1 MEWVEVTGKTIEEA
15 KEAALDQLGVA
26 EADAEVVILA
36 EPKTG
41 LFGRVRSEA
50 RVRARVRPVG
60 PRPKRTRRPREREKS
75 RSGSNQGGS
84 RRDGNAGSRPSD
96 GAAGE
101 GGGSSSSSRRRRSRG
116 SGRSG
121 TDGAAAAGA
130 AVTANDAGNGKSPRP
145 STKSTA
151 KAEESEMAEGM
162 TLEEQAQ
169 AAQVF
174 LQGLMAEFGFDATVE
189 TRTLDEET
197 VELAAKKR
205 GYRGMGH
212 DVSPVARRDRARPRA
227 RADSQAMRSVGRVA
241 GARRRFAI
249 TTPWRARR

>member
-1 MEWVEVTGKTIEEA
+1 VEWVEVTGKTIEEA

-36 EPKTG
+36 EP
-41 LFGRVRSEA
+41 
-50 RVRARVRPVG
+50 RPGSSGGCG
-60 PRPKRTRRPREREKS
+60 PRPVSGPGCAPSAPTQADPSATRAGEEPFGLEP
-75 RSGSNQGGS
+75 GGS

-189 TRTLDEET
+189 PAHSTRKPSNWRRT
-197 VELAAKKR
+197 VTTS
-205 GYRGMGH
+205 
-212 DVSPVARRDRARPRA
+212 VSWWPAWQARLL
-227 RADSQAMRSVGRVA
+227 RSR
-241 GARRRFAI
+241 
-249 TTPWRARR
+249 T

>member
-1 MEWVEVTGKTIEEA
+1 VEWVEVTGKTIEEA

-197 VELAAKKR
+197 VELAAN
-205 GYRGMGH
+205 GDDLGLLW
-212 DVSPVARRDRARPRA
+212 A
-227 RADSQAMRSVGRVA
+227 RVA
-241 GARRRFAI
+241 ARLLRSR
-249 TTPWRARR
+249 T